1 MSDDHAFH
9 LTPLDVRS
17 QEFARTLRGY
27 DRAQVDEFKLAISEE
42 LERLLRDRAQHE
54 ERLRGVQEQLRA
66 FRDRERAMN
75 EALVAAQQLRVDS
88 REQAERE
95 AELVLREAR
104 AEAERILERAHQEE
118 ALVRERADGAARQ
131 FTAYVASFRTLAGA
145 PPGRGGRASAPDR
158 SRNIRLH
165 RLKQFPGN
173 SVDRCSRL
181 LFDRIRRPP
190 RSCGARSR
198 LEPDVGIILGTGL
211 GGLADEIEVDASIPY
226 QESLP
231 GFPLSTVEITCG
243 PAAARPPGEA
253 PGGGHAGPLSPVRGL
268 RPR

>member
-42 LERLLRDRAQHE
+42 LERLLRDRSQHE

-66 FRDRERAMN
+66 YRDRERAMN

-104 AEAERILERAHQEE
+104 AEAERILERARQEE
-118 ALVRERADGAARQ
+118 EAGPGARRRSGPSIHRVCGQLPHPSGASSRRGRRDAAPSPARH
-131 FTAYVASFRTLAGA
+131 
-145 PPGRGGRASAPDR
+145 
-158 SRNIRLH
+158 IRLH
-165 RLKQFPGN
+165 
-173 SVDRCSRL
+173 S
-181 LFDRIRRPP
+181 
-190 RSCGARSR
+190 
-198 LEPDVGIILGTGL
+198 
-211 GGLADEIEVDASIPY
+211 
-226 QESLP
+226 
-231 GFPLSTVEITCG
+231 
-243 PAAARPPGEA
+243 
-253 PGGGHAGPLSPVRGL
+253 
-268 RPR
+268 